1 MFEIIEYSRVHDFY
15 NANKELIFKNR
26 LSHYHLIKYFN
37 ELNNGNQ
44 SIYAGYNII
53 DQNGGNVICVWA
65 DSVYYLYAL
74 KWSDSIIL
82 GLLSKIEIDKYTKRF
97 SFCGTLDLIKDLFEK
112 SGITYEVFKERNL
125 FECFE
130 LKDRKEEEIIGKPYL
145 SSINDLDIIAQMTY
159 DFGIEEWGHREGR
172 DQVNASKISLQSIY
186 SKTSVNWQV
195 NGEIVSVAT
204 ILDSE
209 SEMSIIGNLY
219 TQPNHRGKGY
229 AKSLVY
235 EITKQILEDG
245 DRCGIVSDANNPITN
260 KMFQEI
266 GYEQISKYIS
276 VNTLREEV

>member
-130 LKDRKEEEIIGKPYL
+130 HKDRKEDEIIGKPYL

-172 DQVNASKISLQSIY
+172 DQLHASKISLQSIY